1 MHANTKNHPFVT
13 AKMKMADVLTE
24 YNVLIGLFPR
34 LGISLGFGEKNVAQ
48 VCQDDYVSLPMFL
61 LISNVYT
68 QDSYL
73 PEVEELKQC
82 PIEDIVRYL
91 ANSHKDY
98 LQYKFPHIEQH
109 LSEVVA
115 DWNEKYKALITNFFF
130 DYKKEVV
137 AHFKYEEDEVFPYIE
152 NLVLHKVTKQNALKR
167 GAFDKQHTSIE
178 DKLRDFTNLLIK
190 YIPADVAQR
199 ERVDMLEDICLLS
212 DDIEKHTLI
221 EEKVL
226 IPYIKVLENDENV

>member
-1 MHANTKNHPFVT
+1 MKCLNH
-13 AKMKMADVLTE
+13 
-24 YNVLIGLFPR
+24 YLILSF
-34 LGISLGFGEKNVAQ
+34 SL
-48 VCQDDYVSLPMFL
+48 
-61 LISNVYT
+61 
-68 QDSYL
+68 
-73 PEVEELKQC
+73 
-82 PIEDIVRYL
+82 
-91 ANSHKDY
+91 
-98 LQYKFPHIEQH
+98 
-109 LSEVVA
+109 
-115 DWNEKYKALITNFFF
+115 
-130 DYKKEVV
+130 
-137 AHFKYEEDEVFPYIE
+137 
-152 NLVLHKVTKQNALKR
+152 NLVLYKVTKQNALKR